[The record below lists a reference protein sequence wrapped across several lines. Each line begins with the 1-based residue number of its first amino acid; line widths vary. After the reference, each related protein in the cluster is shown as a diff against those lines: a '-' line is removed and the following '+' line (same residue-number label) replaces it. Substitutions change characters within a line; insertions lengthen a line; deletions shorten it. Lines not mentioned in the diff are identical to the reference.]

1 MFLHIISA
9 HYVSGYR
16 IKIKFNDG
24 RDGIADLSESLTGKV
39 FKPLQDLDL
48 FQRFEV
54 DAELGTVRWINGVD
68 FAPEYL
74 YFLAF
79 RDVVELQEKFQK
91 WGYLASKVTVL
102 ISHS

>member
-9 HYVSGYR
+9 SYIDRYK
-16 IKIKFNDG
+16 IKIQFNNN
-24 RDGIADLSESLTGKV
+24 REGIADLSESLKGKV
-39 FKPLQDLDL
+39 FERLQDLTL

-54 DAELGTVRWINGVD
+54 DAELGTIRWINGAD

-79 RDVVELQEKFQK
+79 RDLPELQDQFQK
-91 WGYLASKVTVL
+91 WGFLPSKAAALV
-102 ISHS
+102 